1 MNRTL
6 YFNSEETSSCIQFGQ
21 AFSELLKNGRPPSSP
36 LVFLCIGS
44 DRATGDA
51 LGPLIGYKL
60 SASSRQDFT
69 VYGTLAS
76 PVHAKN
82 LHKIVEEIYATHQNP
97 YLVAVDASLGTK
109 AHIGY
114 FTLGS
119 GSLKP
124 GSGVGKE
131 LLSVG
136 DAHIT
141 GIVNMAGLFDRT
153 LLQTTRLNTVMS
165 LADRIFLGIRYGLH
179 LFQKQNI
186 PCLLSSSVLY

>member
-1 MNRTL
+1 MLFYLSLIDTEEEKSKFEQL
-6 YFNSEETSSCIQFGQ
+6 YHLYRYTMLHVAVSILKETQLAEDAVHE
-21 AFSELLKNGRPPSSP
+21 AFIR
-36 LVFLCIGS
+36 I
-44 DRATGDA
+44 
-51 LGPLIGYKL
+51 
-60 SASSRQDFT
+60 
-69 VYGTLAS
+69 
-76 PVHAKN
+76 AKN

-186 PCLLSSSVLY
+186 PCLISSSVLY